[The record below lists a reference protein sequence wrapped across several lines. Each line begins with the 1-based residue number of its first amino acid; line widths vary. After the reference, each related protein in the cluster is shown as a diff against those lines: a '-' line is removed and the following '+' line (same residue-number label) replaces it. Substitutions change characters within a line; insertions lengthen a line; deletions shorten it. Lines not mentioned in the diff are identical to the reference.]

1 MVHTSM
7 SHLTFSSKHWR
18 WMRVL
23 GGAAVACIATAVSA
37 ASPGGRVPVGSATST
52 KQQEAVTT
60 YNALQQNLYV
70 AR

>member
-1 MVHTSM
+1 
-7 SHLTFSSKHWR
+7 
-18 WMRVL
+18 MRVL